1 MCLGLRCQLP
11 ACSGDS
17 ERLYPQASRAGSSPL
32 SHLPPE
38 DLGPFSR
45 VQEGLWMKSWLC
57 PNGRAEQGRNGGEG
71 AAVRNDALGA
81 QEQQQAAKPARS
93 PSLFWR

>member
-1 MCLGLRCQLP
+1 MT
-11 ACSGDS
+11 
-17 ERLYPQASRAGSSPL
+17 
-32 SHLPPE
+32 
-38 DLGPFSR
+38 
-45 VQEGLWMKSWLC
+45 SWLC